1 MEKKIPTLFTA
12 VPQGEFKQITPL
24 ISKGRVSI
32 FYKYENRNR
41 AYITDEF
48 AEKLISSLP
57 YVPVVGIYDDEKEDF
72 TSHSR
77 DRNAARIYGL
87 VPENPNGEW
96 VQKIDNDGV
105 VRTYYV
111 VDVYLYTGRL
121 ENANKIIGNPQSL
134 ELDVNSIQG
143 SWTLMGGQDYFV
155 YTAGHFIGLSA
166 LGKDVEPCFEG
177 AAFFDLLTQFGEF
190 CLQTREKQI
199 DNINKNTDA
208 GGIEQMD
215 LANFKFKKK
224 RKTDS
229 IWKSINPNYSK
240 DNELTID
247 KVVCAISEDYA
258 IAYNEKENTY
268 EKFSIS
274 TNDEGVAV
282 VDSNAQAVF
291 SVWIDELEKEN
302 LNALQNQYSNFAEIV
317 SAIENFNKTISEQET
332 KISEKDGKIL
342 ELEKEKTTYSLEVE
356 TVKGELEQLK
366 SNYAALKEKCE
377 AQENKEKESKIAEYE
392 DMLSDSALAGIKEK
406 MADFNMEEL
415 EKELLFTMK
424 KEKPTMFSKEQTPMA
439 PSSFV
444 SDNGANGLVSILK
457 KYTN

>member
-215 LANFKFKKK
+215 LANFKFSPNG
-224 RKTDS
+224 KTDS

>member
-1 MEKKIPTLFTA
+1 MENKIPTLFTA
-12 VPQGEFKQITPL
+12 VPEGEFKQITPL

-32 FYKYENRNR
+32 FYKYKNRNR

-57 YVPVVGIYDDEKEDF
+57 YVPVVGIYDDGKEDF
-72 TSHSR
+72 TSH
-77 DRNAARIYGL
+77 DRNRNTARIYGL

-96 VQKIDNDGV
+96 MERLDEDGV
-105 VRTYYV
+105 QRSYYV

-134 ELDVNSIQG
+134 ELDVDSIKG
-143 SWTLMGGQDYFV
+143 SWIPMDGKDYFV
-155 YTAGHFIGLSA
+155 YTDGYFIGLSA
-166 LGKDVEPCFEG
+166 LGKDIEPCFEG

-199 DNINKNTDA
+199 DNINKNIDA
-208 GGIEQMD
+208 GGIEQMN
-215 LANFKFKKK
+215 LANFKFSPNE
-224 RKTDS
+224 KTDS

-282 VDSNAQAVF
+282 VDSSAQTVF
-291 SVWIDELEKEN
+291 SVWVDELEKES
-302 LNALQNQYSNFAEIV
+302 LNTLQDQYSNFTEIV

-342 ELEKEKTTYSLEVE
+342 ELENEKTTYSLEVE

-366 SNYAALKEKCE
+366 SNYAALKEKCD

-392 DMLSDSALAGIKEK
+392 GMLSDSALADIKEK

-415 EKELLFTMK
+415 EKELLFAMK